1 MHPLGFLWEREL
13 YQKYGLGELDSW
25 DFQLMHNYPYI
36 DANSSEPRA
45 VVVAVVLLEAQRGGL
60 LLVVD
65 LVPHV
70 EVALQAAALGAAVE
84 DAPLDDAVLPA
95 RWP

>member
-1 MHPLGFLWEREL
+1 M
-13 YQKYGLGELDSW
+13 S
-25 DFQLMHNYPYI
+25 
-36 DANSSEPRA
+36 RA
-45 VVVAVVLLEAQRGGL
+45 VCNGLEAAPTRSRRRRRAPRGAVPGL

>member
-1 MHPLGFLWEREL
+1 MSRVVCD
-13 YQKYGLGELDSW
+13 GLE
-25 DFQLMHNYPYI
+25 QH
-36 DANSSEPRA
+36 PRA

-65 LVPHV
+65 LVTHV
-70 EVALQAAALGAAVE
+70 DVALQAAALGAAVE